1 MPPICNGDH
10 AHLQRKNLQ
19 KKAHNKMVSKQ
30 QTSSSSS
37 EAPRGSS
44 STSTSRATTTKPG
57 KIKRKFGSTL
67 EGFVDTKSSSNKK
80 LWLVKIPEKL
90 AQEWESQ
97 PSGSLLG
104 TVRIEK
110 QPSKKQPT
118 ITISTYGA
126 TIKEG
131 TLNFTSPPPLYA
143 MKIDQQQQQKY
154 KEALKKKL
162 ASQDENEESDEEK
175 LEFIENIKRP
185 CITVHGIV
193 DNMFNFTPK
202 FDESYQSLLR
212 KRKEI
217 TDVKPKILVTD
228 DIPKTIVKPV
238 FASDTGKTKT
248 KDKRTRKPEEQLQS
262 ELFHLFKK
270 QPYWSLKELI
280 EETEQPESYLKE
292 ILGKICDYNKSGFNK
307 SKYELKKEYKAEE
320 EEEKREDEWV

>member
-1 MPPICNGDH
+1 
-10 AHLQRKNLQ
+10 
-19 KKAHNKMVSKQ
+19 MVSKQ

-37 EAPRGSS
+37 SEAPRGST
-44 STSTSRATTTKPG
+44 STSTSRATTTKAG

-67 EGFVDTKSSSNKK
+67 EGFVDTKSSSSKK

-110 QPSKKQPT
+110 QPSKKQPN

-154 KEALKKKL
+154 KEALRKKL
-162 ASQDENEESDEEK
+162 ASQDERNENEESDEEE

-228 DIPKTIVKPV
+228 DIPKAIVKPV
-238 FASDTGKTKT
+238 FFADTGKTKT

-292 ILGKICDYNKSGFNK
+292 ILGKICDYSKSGPNK
-307 SKYELKKEYKAEE
+307 SKYELKKEYKAD